1 MIYSKTKI
9 VFGLIVI
16 VVIFLTGQAWGQD
29 LKSRMR
35 ARLPVINDLKAR
47 AVVGENNQGYLV
59 MLKGQTEKKD
69 LVAAENADRQKV
81 YQAIARKQ
89 GTTAELV
96 GKRRA
101 IQIAK
106 KSAPGRWLQNPEG
119 QWYQKK

>member
-1 MIYSKTKI
+1 MMYHKSKI
-9 VFGLIVI
+9 VFSLFFLLVI
-16 VVIFLTGQAWGQD
+16 VWTGQAWGQD

-35 ARLPVINDLKAR
+35 ARLPVINDLKTR
-47 AVVGENNQGYLV
+47 AVAGENNQGYLV

-69 LVAAENADRQKV
+69 VVTAENADRLKV
-81 YQAIARKQ
+81 YQAIARQQ

-96 GKRRA
+96 GQRRA

-106 KSAPGRWLQNPEG
+106 KTAPGQWLQNPKG

>member
-1 MIYSKTKI
+1 MYHKARIL
-9 VFGLIVI
+9 VGLII
-16 VVIFLTGQAWGQD
+16 IIMISFAGLAWGQD
-29 LKSRMR
+29 LKARMR

-47 AVVGENNQGYLV
+47 SVVGEDNQGYLV

-69 LVAAENADRQKV
+69 MVAAENQDRRKV
-81 YQAIARKQ
+81 YRAIARQQ
-89 GTTAELV
+89 GTTDDLV

-106 KSAPGRWLQNPEG
+106 KARPGRWLQNPKG